1 MKVLMVSDA
10 GSIHTERWTAAL
22 KDAGVDVVLFSI
34 TPVPDGFYEEK
45 SVKVYF
51 FNLFGYKKKKNPAVF
66 SRFFSHSRAVSY
78 LKKVISSE
86 KPDILHAHYA
96 TSYGLVAALSGF
108 HPFIQSFWGSDVYEF
123 PKLSRL
129 NRLALG
135 YILKKADR
143 VLSTGRAM
151 AAEIGKYYKGS
162 VGITPFGVD
171 TDVFC
176 PAIRVTCGQTGESGS
191 RIVFGTVKTLSY
203 RYGMDILIRA
213 FARMRRELPGRW
225 TGKGKVP
232 QTELV
237 IAGKGPD
244 ADKLKRMAESEGV
257 GAHVV
262 FRGPVEHELVP
273 EVYAGM
279 DVAVFLSRE
288 ESFGVAAV
296 EAMSC
301 CVPVIASDA
310 DGFREVLEGG
320 VGLVVPREDAAAAS
334 EAMLRMVLEPELR
347 ERMGKAGRQKV
358 LECYQWKEN
367 VAAMTDEYRKV
378 LGIHNGYSPDSAV
391 PDDANSSDRH

>member
-34 TPVPDGFYEEK
+34 TPVPDGFYEKK
-45 SVKVYF
+45 SIKVYF
-51 FNLFGYKKKKNPAVF
+51 FDLFGYKKKKNPAVF

-143 VLSTGRAM
+143 VLSTSRAM

-176 PAIRVTCGQTGESGS
+176 PAIRVPCGQTGESGS

-225 TGKGKVP
+225 TGKGEVP

-244 ADKLKRMAESEGV
+244 ADKLKRMAEMRAL
-257 GAHVV
+257 AHMW
-262 FRGPVEHELVP
+262 
-273 EVYAGM
+273 Y
-279 DVAVFLSRE
+279 S
-288 ESFGVAAV
+288 
-296 EAMSC
+296 
-301 CVPVIASDA
+301 
-310 DGFREVLEGG
+310 
-320 VGLVVPREDAAAAS
+320 
-334 EAMLRMVLEPELR
+334 
-347 ERMGKAGRQKV
+347 AGRWSTNWCRKCMQGWMWRFSCRGKKV
-358 LECYQWKEN
+358 SEWLPSRRCP
-367 VAAMTDEYRKV
+367 AACR
-378 LGIHNGYSPDSAV
+378 
-391 PDDANSSDRH
+391 

>member
-10 GSIHTERWTAAL
+10 GSIHTERWAAAL

-34 TPVPDGFYEEK
+34 TPVPEGFYEEK
-45 SVKVYF
+45 SIKVYF
-51 FNLFGYKKKKNPAVF
+51 FDLFGYKKKKNHAVF

-86 KPDILHAHYA
+86 NPDILHAHYA

-129 NRLALG
+129 NRMALG

-143 VLSTGRAM
+143 VLSTSRAM
-151 AAEIGKYYKGS
+151 AAEIGKYYHGD

-171 TDVFC
+171 TGLFRPV
-176 PAIRVTCGQTGESGS
+176 ARVRDEESGGARN
-191 RIVFGTVKTLSY
+191 RIVFGTVKTLAY
-203 RYGMDILIRA
+203 RYGIDILLAA
-213 FARMRRELPGRW
+213 FARLCRELPGKW
-225 TGKGKVP
+225 KGEGPAPVP
-232 QTELV
+232 ELV

-244 ADKLKRMAESEGV
+244 ADKLERMAEDAGIAGQV
-257 GAHVV
+257 T
-262 FRGPVEHELVP
+262 FLGPVEHNRVP
-273 EVYAGM
+273 EVYAGI

-301 CVPVIASDA
+301 RVPVIASDA
-310 DGFREVLEGG
+310 DGFREVLDGEAG
-320 VGLVVPREDAAAAS
+320 VLVPREDAAAAA
-334 EAMLRMVLEPELR
+334 EAMLRMVQDPELR
-347 ERMGKAGRQKV
+347 ERIGKAGRQKV
-358 LECYQWKEN
+358 LECYEWRKN
-367 VAAMTDEYRKV
+367 VATMIDEYRTAAGMK
-378 LGIHNGYSPDSAV
+378 NSPEGH
-391 PDDANSSDRH
+391 RI